1 MFGIVHPVGMCP
13 SYMHQL
19 QSFVAFSVL
28 FSSKKLQKITLTA
41 VSFFHSAAHGM
52 LEWECLSYNEDDENN
67 YLRSY
72 DVSALFTRL
81 PIDKAMGVIRTKVE
95 DDESLSKKNPPN
107 RQVVKIYLFSVEG
120 PKLPASQWS
129 SNGLTCLNMENFAQ
143 IAITWYSAEF

>member
-1 MFGIVHPVGMCP
+1 MTPAAHGMLEWACLSYVWHCP
-13 SYMHQL
+13 SSGHVPFMHQL

-28 FSSKKLQKITLTA
+28 FSSKQLQKITLTA

-52 LEWECLSYNEDDENN
+52 LEWECLSYDEDDENN

-95 DDESLSKKNPPN
+95 DDESLSKKIPQIPKWLKYTYFLYKGRNCL
-107 RQVVKIYLFSVEG
+107 QV
-120 PKLPASQWS
+120 
-129 SNGLTCLNMENFAQ
+129 NGAAMG
-143 IAITWYSAEF
+143 SPV